1 MESKEPGSR
10 DSCSS
15 FRDSES
21 LGFALEARKK
31 AMKVM
36 KLESQL
42 NANPFIES
50 EVGSNRQSKIKRISS
65 NSPNSVKSHEQN
77 MNRNLSMD
85 QERDEMIFRSDHK
98 KVKQTFIDE

>member
-1 MESKEPGSR
+1 MERKALDSKEPGSR

-36 KLESQL
+36 KLESQM
-42 NANPFIES
+42 NPNPFMES
-50 EVGSNRQSKIKRISS
+50 DAGSNRQSKIRRISS
-65 NSPNSVKSHEQN
+65 NSPNSVKSHDQKKQ
-77 MNRNLSMD
+77 RNLSID
-85 QERDEMIFRSDHK
+85 QERDDLIFRSDHK
-98 KVKQTFIDE
+98 K